1 MSSGPGPGVPGGP
14 SMPGREAI
22 ATVTGSAHAEAMP
35 DRARLHLRVQV
46 AEASAKAATDAFAH
60 ALAGARSLLDELG
73 CTYTVG
79 SVSSWDG
86 GKEQEK
92 RSRHQVW
99 SQIVVTVTDLDLLP
113 TLTERVLETARLGV
127 DHLGWELSNLR
138 ELRREAR
145 VKAIAEAREAAED
158 YAAAL
163 GLRLGPVFGVN
174 DPGSGGPHPM
184 AFGRAFAPKAEAG
197 DRPQIDLSSTEPVR
211 VEGTVTVSF
220 VLEGDSGQ

>member
-1 MSSGPGPGVPGGP
+1 MSDPGQGRLSG
-14 SMPGREAI
+14 PGREAV
-22 ATVTGSAHAEAMP
+22 ATVTGSAYAEAMP

-46 AEASAKAATDAFAH
+46 AGPSEKAATDAFAH

-86 GKEQEK
+86 GREQEK

-113 TLTERVLETARLGV
+113 RLTERVLETERLGV
-127 DHLGWELSNLR
+127 DHLEWEVSNLR

-145 VKAIAEAREAAED
+145 VKAIAEAREAAKD

-163 GLRLGPVFGVN
+163 GLRLGPVVGVS
-174 DPGSGGPHPM
+174 DPGSGGVHPM
-184 AFGRAFAPKAEAG
+184 GVRQSFAARAKGEAG
-197 DRPQIDLSSTEPVR
+197 DRPQLDLSSTEPVR
-211 VEGTVTVSF
+211 VEGMVTVSF
-220 VLEGDSGQ
+220 VLEGDSSQ